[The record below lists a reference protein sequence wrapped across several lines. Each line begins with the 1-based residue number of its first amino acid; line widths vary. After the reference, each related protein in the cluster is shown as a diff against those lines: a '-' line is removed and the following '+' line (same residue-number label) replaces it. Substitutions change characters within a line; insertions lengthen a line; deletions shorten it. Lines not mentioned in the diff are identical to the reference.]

1 MSARKRFALV
11 GLPEAQQGEHKSAAA
26 DNEENI
32 SPVLAL
38 SHGTQS

>member
-1 MSARKRFALV
+1 MSARKRFSTCW
-11 GLPEAQQGEHKSAAA
+11 LPEAQQGEHKPAAA

-32 SPVLAL
+32 SPILAL

>member
-26 DNEENI
+26 DNENI